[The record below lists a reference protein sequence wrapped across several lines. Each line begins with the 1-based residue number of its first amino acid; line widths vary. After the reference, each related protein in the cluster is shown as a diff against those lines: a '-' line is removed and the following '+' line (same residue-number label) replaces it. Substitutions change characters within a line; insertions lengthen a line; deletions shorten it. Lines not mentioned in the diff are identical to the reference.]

1 MRQAV
6 HFVPIV
12 TTVVALVFAVVL
24 GRRYRERGGTHLAWW
39 CAGMVTYG
47 AGTITES
54 LTTLFGWSEPVFKAW
69 YITGALLGGA
79 PLAQGTAYLLLSRR
93 TATRLALGVGTVVVV
108 AAIAVMLS
116 PVRFE
121 LVEPHR
127 LSGRVFGWPWVRR
140 FSPFINLYAVILL
153 VGGAILSAW
162 RYRHRREARH
172 RFLGNV
178 AIAIGGILPG
188 IGGTFTR
195 FGHVEVLYVTELLG
209 LLVIWVGYRL
219 NTRVLTGAVE
229 PEPARPALSV
239 GEMV

>member
-219 NTRVLTGAVE
+219 NTRVLTGTVE
-229 PEPARPALSV
+229 PEWSRQAMSV
-239 GEMV
+239 GGRI

>member
-1 MRQAV
+1 VAPSPV
-6 HFVPIV
+6 HYVPIA
-12 TTVVALVFAVVL
+12 TSLLALAFAGIL
-24 GRRYRERGGTHLAWW
+24 ARRYRERGGTHLAWW
-39 CAGMVTYG
+39 CAGMAVYA

-54 LTTLFGWSEPVFKAW
+54 LTTLAGWHQPVFKAW
-69 YITGALLGGA
+69 YISGALLGGA

-93 TATRLALGVGTVVVV
+93 TATRLALIVGTVVLV
-108 AAIAVMLS
+108 AAVAVILA
-116 PVRFE
+116 PVRTE

-140 FSPFINLYAVILL
+140 FSPFLKLAAVVLL
-153 VGGAILSAW
+153 VGGAIVSAW
-162 RYRHRREARH
+162 RYRKRCEARH

-209 LLVIWVGYRL
+209 LGMIWVGYRL
-219 NTRVLTGAVE
+219 NTREVS
-229 PEPARPALSV
+229 P
-239 GEMV
+239 

>member
-1 MRQAV
+1 MREAV
-6 HFVPIV
+6 HFVPIA
-12 TTVVALVFAVVL
+12 TSVVALVFAIVL
-24 GRRYRERGGTHLAWW
+24 GRRYRKRGGTHLAWW
-39 CAGMVTYG
+39 CAGMVVYA
-47 AGTITES
+47 AGTITEAT
-54 LTTLFGWSEPVFKAW
+54 TTLFGWSEPVFKAW
-69 YITGALLGGA
+69 YISGALLGGA

-93 TATRLALGVGTVVVV
+93 TATRLALAVGTLVLV
-108 AAIAVMLS
+108 AAVAVVLS
-116 PVRFE
+116 PIRFE

-195 FGHVEVLYVTELLG
+195 FGHVEVLYVTELIG
-209 LLVIWVGYRL
+209 LLVIWAGYQL
-219 NTRVLTGAVE
+219 NTQVIAGSGLPERAQPAMSIGRAV
-229 PEPARPALSV
+229 
-239 GEMV
+239 

>member
-39 CAGMVTYG
+39 CAGMVVYG
-47 AGTITES
+47 AGTVTES

-93 TATRLALGVGTVVVV
+93 TATRLALAVGTVVLV
-108 AAIAVMLS
+108 AAIAVVLA
-116 PVRFE
+116 PIRLE

-140 FSPFINLYAVILL
+140 FSPFINLYAVVLL

-162 RYRHRREARH
+162 RYRRRREARH

-195 FGHVEVLYVTELLG
+195 FGQVEVLYVTELLG
-209 LLVIWVGYRL
+209 LLVIWMGYRL
-219 NTRVLTGAVE
+219 NTRVLTGAIE
-229 PEPARPALSV
+229 PERARPAQSV
-239 GEMV
+239 GEIA